1 MATSYVRQ
9 SSMADG
15 DTITAALFN
24 DEFNRLLTAFSY
36 AATSTTGHRHDGTA
50 GEGGNIHTIG
60 DQDFLNK
67 VLTTAN
73 TWEFYV
79 EVASAAAKQMVL
91 QDGAL
96 VPNADSDLDLG
107 TSSKY
112 FKDAFINSITTT
124 GNVDVGG
131 NLTVTG
137 TTTFNGGTLTL
148 GDAADDNVVFGADVN
163 SSIIPNTDDTY
174 DLGSAS
180 QEWRNVYVDGTVFA
194 DVIDLAGTAI
204 TSTAAELN
212 ILDGVTS
219 TAAELNI
226 LDGVTSTAAEL
237 NILDGVTS
245 TAAELNY
252 SDGVTSNIQTQLD
265 AKGAL
270 LTDLSQFATTTSLQ
284 LKGVMS
290 DETGSGALV
299 FATSPTLVTPALGT
313 PTAVVLTNATGTA
326 AGLTSGTVT
335 TNANL
340 TGHITSTGNA
350 AVLGS
355 FSSAQLATALT
366 DETGTGAN
374 VFATSPTLVT
384 PALGTPT
391 AVVLTNATGTAANL
405 TAGVATL
412 SNALKSATTT
422 VSVSGSAAPSTGQV
436 LTATSGTA
444 ATWQAIPAAG
454 DAATS
459 DPLSQFAATT
469 SSQLL
474 GVISDETGTGSL
486 VFNTSP
492 TLVTPA
498 LGTPASGV
506 MTNATGT
513 AAGLTAGNVTTNA
526 NLTGHVTSTGNAAV
540 LGSFTVAQLNT
551 AVSDATVATGGG
563 TATGTNTG
571 DQTNIAGAAAT
582 VTGAAQSAIT
592 SLGTLTTLTVDNIV
606 VNGTTIGHTDDTDLI
621 TVADGIVTVAG
632 EVSLTTLDIGGTNV
646 TSTAAELN
654 ILDGV
659 TSTAAELN
667 ILDGVTST
675 AAELNILDGVTST
688 AAELNILDGVTSTAA
703 ELNALDGITAVVGEL
718 NALDIGSTAVG
729 TAVASKAVI
738 LDSNKD
744 YTGVRN
750 LTISGELDAATL
762 DISGNVDIDGTLE
775 TDALSINGTAVTST
789 AAELNIL
796 DGVSATTAEIN
807 YLDGVTS
814 AIQTQIDGAGGSSVV
829 RSART
834 SNTILDADDNST
846 LIDITSGTFSQT
858 LTAAA
863 TLGSGWFC
871 YIRNSGTGDITLDPN
886 SSEQIDGLTSYIMY
900 SGETRLVQ
908 CTGTAFT
915 SVVLTPFY
923 RAFTSSGT
931 FTKPPCYSYF
941 SGLLWGGGASG
952 ANGNGYYACGG
963 GGGACVSFE
972 MLSSSFG
979 TTETITV
986 GSGGAAVGEPGSST
1000 LGNNGGNSTI
1010 GSLTT
1015 AYGGGGGNRGEFGT
1029 GGSGGGALSAGLQG
1043 IYLANVIRGGQ
1054 PSMLGTSAET
1064 LDNEGSGGGGAY
1076 TSAGG
1081 NSAYGGGGGGA
1092 NTGEGGGSLYGGG
1105 GGGGGAAGGTSVFGG
1120 NGGAGTN
1127 TEGAS
1132 GTNGSAPAGGGGGNN
1147 YSEGGSGVSGAG
1159 ARGELRI
1166 WGVA

>member
-36 AATSTTGHRHDGTA
+36 ASSSTTGHRHDGTA

-96 VPNADSDLDLG
+96 VPNTDSDLDLG

-112 FKDAFINSITTT
+112 FKDAFIDSITTT

-265 AKGAL
+265 TKGAL
-270 LTDLSQFATTTSLQ
+270 LTDLSQFAATTSLQ

-290 DETGSGALV
+290 DETGSGSLV
-299 FATSPTLVTPALGT
+299 FATSPTLVTPLLGT
-313 PTAVVLTNATGTA
+313 PTSVVLTNATGTA

-506 MTNATGT
+506 ATNLTGTAASLTAGSVTTNANLTGHITSTGNAAVLGSFTSAQLATALTDETGSGVAVFATSPSLVTPALGTPASGVMTNATGT

-551 AVSDATVATGGG
+551 AVSDATVSTGGG

-571 DQTNIAGAAAT
+571 DQTNISGNAAT
-582 VTGAAQSAIT
+582 VTTNANLTGHIT
-592 SLGTLTTLTVDNIV
+592 STGNAAVLGSFTLAQLNAAISD
-606 VNGTTIGHTDDTDLI
+606 
-621 TVADGIVTVAG
+621 A
-632 EVSLTTLDIGGTNV
+632 
-646 TSTAAELN
+646 TAA
-654 ILDGV
+654 ILGANTFTGTQNLADNTLQRANLLDYSEV
-659 TSTAAELN
+659 T
-667 ILDGVTST
+667 
-675 AAELNILDGVTST
+675 
-688 AAELNILDGVTSTAA
+688 
-703 ELNALDGITAVVGEL
+703 NA
-718 NALDIGSTAVG
+718 IGSTGGG
-729 TAVASKAVI
+729 TQDIDLTLGNSVTATVDTSANTFTFSNPTASDE
-738 LDSNKD
+738 LCGF
-744 YTGVRN
+744 TLL
-750 LTISGELDAATL
+750 LTNGGSQTVTWPASVDWPAAT
-762 DISGNVDIDGTLE
+762 
-775 TDALSINGTAVTST
+775 AP
-789 AAELNIL
+789 
-796 DGVSATTAEIN
+796 
-807 YLDGVTS
+807 
-814 AIQTQIDGAGGSSVV
+814 
-829 RSART
+829 
-834 SNTILDADDNST
+834 
-846 LIDITSGTFSQT
+846 T
-858 LTAAA
+858 LTA
-863 TLGSGWFC
+863 
-871 YIRNSGTGDITLDPN
+871 
-886 SSEQIDGLTSYIMY
+886 DGVDKLVF
-900 SGETRLVQ
+900 ETVD
-908 CTGTAFT
+908 G
-915 SVVLTPFY
+915 
-923 RAFTSSGT
+923 
-931 FTKPPCYSYF
+931 
-941 SGLLWGGGASG
+941 
-952 ANGNGYYACGG
+952 
-963 GGGACVSFE
+963 
-972 MLSSSFG
+972 G
-979 TTETITV
+979 TTWT
-986 GSGGAAVGEPGSST
+986 GNLAGAAY
-1000 LGNNGGNSTI
+1000 
-1010 GSLTT
+1010 
-1015 AYGGGGGNRGEFGT
+1015 A
-1029 GGSGGGALSAGLQG
+1029 
-1043 IYLANVIRGGQ
+1043 
-1054 PSMLGTSAET
+1054 
-1064 LDNEGSGGGGAY
+1064 
-1076 TSAGG
+1076 
-1081 NSAYGGGGGGA
+1081 
-1092 NTGEGGGSLYGGG
+1092 
-1105 GGGGGAAGGTSVFGG
+1105 
-1120 NGGAGTN
+1120 
-1127 TEGAS
+1127 
-1132 GTNGSAPAGGGGGNN
+1132 
-1147 YSEGGSGVSGAG
+1147 
-1159 ARGELRI
+1159 
-1166 WGVA
+1166 

>member
-36 AATSTTGHRHDGTA
+36 ASSSTTGHRHDGTA

-96 VPNADSDLDLG
+96 VPNTDSDLDLG

-112 FKDAFINSITTT
+112 FKDAFIDSITTT

-265 AKGAL
+265 TKGAL
-270 LTDLSQFATTTSLQ
+270 LTDLSQFAATTSLQ

-290 DETGSGALV
+290 DETGSGSLV
-299 FATSPTLVTPALGT
+299 FATSPTLVTPLLGT
-313 PTAVVLTNATGTA
+313 PTSVVLTNATGTA

-506 MTNATGT
+506 ATNATGT

-551 AVSDATVATGGG
+551 AVSDATVSTGGG

-571 DQTNIAGAAAT
+571 DQTNISGNAAT
-582 VTGAAQSAIT
+582 VTTNANLTGHIT
-592 SLGTLTTLTVDNIV
+592 STGNAAVLGSFTLAQLNAAISD
-606 VNGTTIGHTDDTDLI
+606 
-621 TVADGIVTVAG
+621 A
-632 EVSLTTLDIGGTNV
+632 
-646 TSTAAELN
+646 TAA
-654 ILDGV
+654 ILGANTFTGTQNLADNTLQRANLLDYSEV
-659 TSTAAELN
+659 T
-667 ILDGVTST
+667 
-675 AAELNILDGVTST
+675 
-688 AAELNILDGVTSTAA
+688 
-703 ELNALDGITAVVGEL
+703 NA
-718 NALDIGSTAVG
+718 IGSTGGG
-729 TAVASKAVI
+729 TQDIDLTLGNSVTATVDTSANTFTFSNPTASDE
-738 LDSNKD
+738 LCGF
-744 YTGVRN
+744 TLL
-750 LTISGELDAATL
+750 LTNGGSQTVTWPASVDWPAAT
-762 DISGNVDIDGTLE
+762 
-775 TDALSINGTAVTST
+775 AP
-789 AAELNIL
+789 
-796 DGVSATTAEIN
+796 
-807 YLDGVTS
+807 
-814 AIQTQIDGAGGSSVV
+814 
-829 RSART
+829 
-834 SNTILDADDNST
+834 
-846 LIDITSGTFSQT
+846 T
-858 LTAAA
+858 LTAAGVDKLVFE
-863 TLGSGWFC
+863 TV
-871 YIRNSGTGDITLDPN
+871 
-886 SSEQIDGLTSYIMY
+886 DG
-900 SGETRLVQ
+900 
-908 CTGTAFT
+908 
-915 SVVLTPFY
+915 
-923 RAFTSSGT
+923 
-931 FTKPPCYSYF
+931 
-941 SGLLWGGGASG
+941 
-952 ANGNGYYACGG
+952 
-963 GGGACVSFE
+963 
-972 MLSSSFG
+972 G
-979 TTETITV
+979 TTWT
-986 GSGGAAVGEPGSST
+986 GNLAGAAY
-1000 LGNNGGNSTI
+1000 
-1010 GSLTT
+1010 
-1015 AYGGGGGNRGEFGT
+1015 A
-1029 GGSGGGALSAGLQG
+1029 
-1043 IYLANVIRGGQ
+1043 
-1054 PSMLGTSAET
+1054 
-1064 LDNEGSGGGGAY
+1064 
-1076 TSAGG
+1076 
-1081 NSAYGGGGGGA
+1081 
-1092 NTGEGGGSLYGGG
+1092 
-1105 GGGGGAAGGTSVFGG
+1105 
-1120 NGGAGTN
+1120 
-1127 TEGAS
+1127 
-1132 GTNGSAPAGGGGGNN
+1132 
-1147 YSEGGSGVSGAG
+1147 
-1159 ARGELRI
+1159 
-1166 WGVA
+1166 